1 VIRFS
6 PCTLP
11 YDQNEALVPVNRTNP
26 AIVRRQTLTSTKP
39 LLKRGSQHACPFF
52 VRGIARKK
60 SPPDQKQVISVIF
73 DKDPYSMVTIIRKG
87 ADKEEIER
95 ALSTI
100 NTP

>member
-1 VIRFS
+1 V
-6 PCTLP
+6 
-11 YDQNEALVPVNRTNP
+11 
-26 AIVRRQTLTSTKP
+26 
-39 LLKRGSQHACPFF
+39 
-52 VRGIARKK
+52 IARKK

-87 ADKEEIER
+87 ADKEEIEK